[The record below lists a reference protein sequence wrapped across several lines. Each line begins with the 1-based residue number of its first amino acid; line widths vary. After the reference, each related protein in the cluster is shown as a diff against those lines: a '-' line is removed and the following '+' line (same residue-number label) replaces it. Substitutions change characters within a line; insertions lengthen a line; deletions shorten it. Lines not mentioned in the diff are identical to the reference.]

1 MGVKRK
7 AQARTTTNKPPSNPT
22 ISKPPINLG
31 VRVVL
36 GSPPHAPHKVNVEH
50 FQAIHNVSALLDVD
64 VLEAA
69 IVASQ
74 DELDARCD
82 DGPDGAVEHVPL
94 GGWVAGVGH
103 VNTMWSIPASQLH
116 LRHGVGRILPVPM
129 CQISDAAFVMG
140 NQNTTLATKEQV
152 H

>member
-7 AQARTTTNKPPSNPT
+7 AQARTTTNKPPWNTT
-22 ISKPPINLG
+22 ISKPPINRG

-36 GSPPHAPHKVNVEH
+36 GSPPHASHKANVEH

-82 DGPDGAVEHVPL
+82 DGPDGAVEHAPL
-94 GGWVAGVGH
+94 GGGSRTREHNVVDPRLAVAPATWCRAHSARADVPNQRRHFCDGH
-103 VNTMWSIPASQLH
+103 SADE
-116 LRHGVGRILPVPM
+116 VP
-129 CQISDAAFVMG
+129 CD
-140 NQNTTLATKEQV
+140 L
-152 H
+152 